1 MTISVKVHT
10 SGRELLVAACDDE
23 LLGQT
28 FRSGKLKLHVSRGF
42 YEGQMCDEAV
52 FISRLEMA
60 TMANLVGRRTVEAAT
75 RHGFVDADRVLV
87 IEGVPHAQMARM
99 I

>member
-1 MTISVKVHT
+1 MTISVKVHK
-10 SGRELLVAACDDE
+10 SGRELLVAACDGE

-28 FRSGKLKLHVSRGF
+28 YRSDKVKLHVSRDF
-42 YEGQMCDEAV
+42 YEGQMCDEEV

-75 RHGFVDADRVLV
+75 RHGFIDADCLLV
-87 IEGVPHAQMARM
+87 VDGIPHAQMARM

>member
-1 MTISVKVHT
+1 
-10 SGRELLVAACDDE
+10 
-23 LLGQT
+23 
-28 FRSGKLKLHVSRGF
+28 
-42 YEGQMCDEAV
+42 MCDEEV

-75 RHGFVDADRVLV
+75 RHGFIDADCLLV
-87 IEGVPHAQMARM
+87 VDGIPHAQMARM